1 MHLAYYMYVL
11 VNEYLVEGK
20 PSTPMDEVNVSARW
34 YEVTEAVLN
43 EFINDI
49 VSSLIYRSIKVK
61 RRGNYIM
68 ILTYKITHS

>member
-1 MHLAYYMYVL
+1 MWVKGYLGDAFGLHLAYYVL

-34 YEVTEAVLN
+34 CEVTEAALN

-49 VSSLIYRSIKVK
+49 VSSLHY
-61 RRGNYIM
+61 
-68 ILTYKITHS
+68 